1 MKLVWV
7 WVTHEC
13 LLLSF
18 ALKIAG
24 PLSLLLVLMHPS
36 LPLLAVTRICSSL
49 SSFLFPLDSW
59 SLRVGSPIQLSVLGV
74 TCVWECA
81 CSLCVARSM
90 CVHTC
95 TRACDHSPGWCTC
108 ASSELPAVRTKD
120 QVSDG
125 IGLPQALA
133 PLDSSSKFNLL
144 QVWALIDCRLCPWT
158 ITLSQP
164 TSMAPSKYFH

>member
-1 MKLVWV
+1 M
-7 WVTHEC
+7 TQEC

-36 LPLLAVTRICSSL
+36 LPLRAVTRICSSL
-49 SSFLFPLDSW
+49 SSFLFPLDFW
-59 SLRVGSPIQLSVLGV
+59 SVRVGAPIQLSVLGV

-81 CSLCVARSM
+81 CSLHVARSM

-95 TRACDHSPGWCTC
+95 TRACEHSLGWCTR
-108 ASSELPAVRTKD
+108 ASSGLPAVRTKD

-125 IGLPQALA
+125 IGLPPALA
-133 PLDSSSKFNLL
+133 LLDSSPKFKVYNLL
-144 QVWALIDCRLCPWT
+144 TPPSLGVNRL
-158 ITLSQP
+158 
-164 TSMAPSKYFH
+164 